1 MRNIIICCD
10 GTGNEISENISNV
23 LKLYRCL
30 RKTEKT
36 QPRQLVFYDP
46 GVGTLERPDP
56 WHKFKQN
63 FNAILGLATG
73 YGLDDN
79 VLAAYAFL
87 VHTCQAGDQVYLF
100 GFSRGA
106 YTVRVLAGLIHKVG
120 LITPEQVNLA
130 GSGLIAYKQFS
141 SDEAPKLRAK
151 FKSAVEAVA
160 AEDTLPQTAFDN
172 AAQFARITSSRWP
185 IIRFVGV
192 WDTVASVI
200 VPRADRFYWP
210 SLEELAFTLVN
221 PSVQTFRQAISID
234 ERRCMFRLKKWDA
247 PQTYKPVRFNDV
259 HAEPQDILQVWFAGV
274 HADIGG
280 GYPEKQ
286 SGLSKYPLLWMIDE
300 AAKCGLTVNQAT
312 VNQLA
317 WGVQRKGSPYSYVV
331 PDVRGDL
338 HTSLSGAW
346 WLLEYLPKSA
356 SYKEWPA
363 RKTYFG
369 WYIPDAEPRL
379 IPDGAIIHESAILRM
394 DAMPSYRPVNLPKQF
409 EKFPMPVPPAHASA
423 EAEEKKRRIDA
434 LSTVIASAAKQ
445 SIAPHRERMD

>member
-1 MRNIIICCD
+1 
-10 GTGNEISENISNV
+10 V

-56 WHKFKQN
+56 WHKLKQDL
-63 FNAILGLATG
+63 NAILGLATG
-73 YGLDDN
+73 FGLDFN
-79 VLAAYAFL
+79 VLAAYSFL
-87 VHTCQAGDQVYLF
+87 VHNYQAGDQIYLF

-141 SDEAPKLRAK
+141 SDEAPKLRASL
-151 FKSAVEAVA
+151 KSLTDVA
-160 AEDTLPQTAFDN
+160 TAEDAAPQSAFDN
-172 AAQFARITSSRWP
+172 AAQFARITSTRWP
-185 IIRFVGV
+185 TIRFVGV

-200 VPRADRFYWP
+200 VPRADRFYLP
-210 SLEELAFTLVN
+210 SLEELAFTIVN
-221 PSVQTFRQAISID
+221 PSVQTFRQAISMD
-234 ERRCMFRLKKWDA
+234 ERRCMFRLKKWYA
-247 PQTYKPVRFNDV
+247 PQTFKHNRFNDA

-280 GYPEKQ
+280 GYPEKE

-300 AAKCGLTVNQAT
+300 ATSCGLQVNQAT

-317 WGVQRKGSPYSYVV
+317 WGIQRKGSPFSYVV

-338 HTSLSGAW
+338 HNSLSGAW
-346 WLLEYLPKSA
+346 WILEYLPKSA

-363 RKTYFG
+363 RKTHFG
-369 WYIPDAEPRL
+369 YYIPDAEPRF
-379 IPDGAIIHESAILRM
+379 IPDGAVVHESAILRM
-394 DAMPSYRPVNLPKQF
+394 DAMPSYRPVNLPKHF
-409 EKFPMPVPPAHASA
+409 EKFPMPVAPAHASA
-423 EAEEKKRRIDA
+423 EAEEDA
-434 LSTVIASAAKQ
+434 
-445 SIAPHRERMD
+445 